1 MPRIVF
7 LGPPGAG
14 KGTQAKAL
22 AGSLGVP
29 HLSTGDLLRSAVRER
44 SAVGQEAEGFMAAGR
59 LVPDELVLRL
69 VREALGAPAAH
80 AGYLFDGFP
89 RTRAQAEALESIAPV
104 DRVVYFDIPEAPLV
118 ERLTQRRTCSTC
130 GRSYNLST
138 QPPRVD
144 GRCDV
149 DGGPLVQRP
158 DDAADAVRIRLDVYR
173 RQTAPLLEFY
183 RALGKLT
190 TIDASGDIAAVGRR
204 LRLALEAGPVASE
217 GL

>member
-22 AGSLGVP
+22 ASSLGVP

-69 VREALGAPAAH
+69 VREALGAPAAL

-104 DRVVYFDIPEAPLV
+104 DRVVYFEIPETPLV

-130 GRSYNLST
+130 GRSYNLSCR
-138 QPPRVD
+138 PPRVD
-144 GRCDV
+144 GRCDA
-149 DGGPLVQRP
+149 DGGPLIQRP
-158 DDAADAVRIRLDVYR
+158 DDTADAVRIRLDVYR

-183 RALGKLT
+183 RALGKLS

-204 LRLALEAGPVASE
+204 LRQALAAGPVASE